1 MPQVSTTDAPAAL
14 GPYSQAIRIN
24 GFVFASGQLGLDP
37 ATGSLVEGV
46 EAQTTQAL
54 ANLRAVLEAGESS
67 LDLVVK
73 TTCFLADLADF
84 EAFNTEYAKFFTT
97 QPAREC
103 VQAAALPKGALV
115 EVSAIAVTK

>member
-1 MPQVSTTDAPAAL
+1 MPQVSTPDAPAAL

-37 ATGSLVEGV
+37 VSGVLAEGV

-54 ANLRAVLEAGESS
+54 TNLRAVLEAGESS

-84 EAFNTEYAKFFTT
+84 EAFNAEYAKFFAT